1 MLQYQ
6 DTVILCVLLIAYF
19 CPNLKFRQLD
29 ISEFKFRS
37 DVGLGIW
44 VQLVFEPLWLQTN
57 SYNQTT
63 RFVYR
68 TNMLMC
74 NSDQNNF
81 EQLDFQTLRNQIWV
95 QSQKILVKM
104 PKKTHYKFGYS
115 DNQIQT
121 SDIHVRIQSEYQ
133 IYCNSPSLNHI
144 Y

>member
-63 RFVYR
+63 GFVYR

-74 NSDQNNF
+74 NYDQNNF

-104 PKKTHYKFGYS
+104 PKKHII
-115 DNQIQT
+115 N
-121 SDIHVRIQSEYQ
+121 SDIRTIRSRHQTFMSG
-133 IYCNSPSLNHI
+133 SSLSI
-144 Y
+144 RFIVIVQA